1 MNIPEHAYIEEDVLL
16 VHKPVGMSSFDVIRR
31 LRPILGIRKLGHA
44 GTLDPLAHGLMII
57 GIQSG
62 TKKMDDYLKLPKV
75 YTASIILGKST
86 TTGDQEGEVLEE
98 KAVIKADIKANDLEA
113 VVLGMQGEHSL
124 TVPIY
129 SAIKVEGRP
138 LYWYARNNQEPPY
151 IPKKPMNI
159 ESIQLLDH
167 YKSGDTYIVSIRFEV
182 SSGSYIRTLAEEF
195 GKRMGYPASLKSLYR
210 VSIGQY
216 QDQHAYRLLEND

>member
-129 SAIKVEGRP
+129 
-138 LYWYARNNQEPPY
+138 
-151 IPKKPMNI
+151 
-159 ESIQLLDH
+159 
-167 YKSGDTYIVSIRFEV
+167 
-182 SSGSYIRTLAEEF
+182 
-195 GKRMGYPASLKSLYR
+195 
-210 VSIGQY
+210 
-216 QDQHAYRLLEND
+216 